1 MKIALCISGQ
11 PRDIDINFPIH
22 KASILDGND
31 VDVFIH
37 TWFDPENLSQNS
49 VIPDRVHRVL
59 NPNALKRIY
68 ELYQPKRMSHEKPKW
83 WPAVGRKYEFRDKQ
97 YDEGHGWVKDV
108 AGGIEEGQKYI
119 FNMTNSMWY
128 SVMMANL
135 FKEQYAV
142 ENGIEYDYVVRCRF
156 DFAPHG
162 IINFPVL
169 NLKDDE
175 ILCHSTGLPYEMP
188 HDWFAIGR
196 TEPMNAYCGIYHH
209 INEIIKQSIRM
220 DGWWCNELHIKH
232 HMNNNNIKVR
242 HENLLV
248 YGHKGQ

>member
-59 NPNALKRIY
+59 DSNALKRIY

-97 YDEGHGWVKDV
+97 
-108 AGGIEEGQKYI
+108 
-119 FNMTNSMWY
+119 
-128 SVMMANL
+128 
-135 FKEQYAV
+135 
-142 ENGIEYDYVVRCRF
+142 
-156 DFAPHG
+156 
-162 IINFPVL
+162 
-169 NLKDDE
+169 
-175 ILCHSTGLPYEMP
+175 
-188 HDWFAIGR
+188 
-196 TEPMNAYCGIYHH
+196 
-209 INEIIKQSIRM
+209 
-220 DGWWCNELHIKH
+220 
-232 HMNNNNIKVR
+232 
-242 HENLLV
+242 
-248 YGHKGQ
+248 